1 VEKQFKFN
9 MQSDHA
15 RFALTALLVLAFLA
29 LVPGAA
35 HAQSQGFSVPFIQ
48 DFGCSVVKWM
58 KGPLAIL
65 IFVIVIFAT
74 LVIGMIAK
82 MDWAKIISVAV
93 IFGIISALAGFLAN
107 NSYMQNMAGLAGCLM
122 Y

>member
-1 VEKQFKFN
+1 MEKAPKFN
-9 MQSDHA
+9 MQSEQL
-15 RFALTALLVLAFLA
+15 RFVLCALLVLAVLA
-29 LVPGAA
+29 LMPGAA
-35 HAQSQGFSVPFIQ
+35 HAQSNGFSVPFIQ
-48 DFGCSVVKWM
+48 DFGCSVVRWM

-107 NSYMQNMAGLAGCLM
+107 NQYMQSMAGLSGCLM
-122 Y
+122 